1 VIKRSLYQCSH
12 ARFPIKGDRIYCD
25 KGHSLSRIS
34 RKDGTISVVRLAR
47 GEPLEL
53 TVCQLC
59 RDFDELG
66 PPVPREERG
75 WTTISAEAHK

>member
-1 VIKRSLYQCSH
+1 MIKRSLYQCFN

-25 KGHSLSRIS
+25 KGHSLLRIS

-75 WTTISAEAHK
+75 WTSISAAGV